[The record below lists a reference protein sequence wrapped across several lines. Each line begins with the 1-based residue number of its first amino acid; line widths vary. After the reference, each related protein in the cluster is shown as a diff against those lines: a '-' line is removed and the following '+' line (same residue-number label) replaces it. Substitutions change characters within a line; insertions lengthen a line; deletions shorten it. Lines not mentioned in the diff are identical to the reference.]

1 MTSHVE
7 FAHYDDYFKQVEVRY
22 VVTHAGLVQNKR
34 TDFFDTEPKGDWRT
48 INFHPDEA
56 PLYSEFLNTMVHRTV
71 EVARKMNIIELDS
84 LMEYGQN
91 NTKLQCEL
99 MANICVLDP
108 TFDPPVINVSC
119 RWQRELVYDIVS
131 THFRVVISTCKNRV
145 NLIHLFMI
153 LRTLSLIK
161 SK

>member
-22 VVTHAGLVQNKR
+22 VVTHVGLVQNKR
-34 TDFFDTEPKGDWRT
+34 TDFFDTKPNGDWKT
-48 INFHPDEA
+48 INFQPDKA

-71 EVARKMNIIELDS
+71 EVVRKMNLVELDS
-84 LMEYGQN
+84 LLEAGQN
-91 NTKLQCEL
+91 NTILQCEL
-99 MANICVLDP
+99 MANIRVLDS

-131 THFRVVISTCKNRV
+131 THFRVVISTCKNLT
-145 NLIHLFMI
+145 NLVYLFMS
-153 LRTLSLIK
+153 LRTL
-161 SK
+161 